1 MDIEIR
7 AFDLESDGALCIEA
21 EKTAHRDA
29 NPSGDFI
36 PENVQDTLARIGMQ
50 IEEGTYVAFT
60 AVVEGKPAGLV
71 FADREGEFAYVDNL
85 YIVADKRGRGIGRA
99 LMERVL
105 ESLETSGVKEIE
117 LMVTADNVAAVGL
130 YENAGFEVT
139 RLRMRKSLRA

>member
-7 AFDLESDGALCIEA
+7 AFELESDGDLCVEA
-21 EKTAHRDA
+21 EKAAHRDA
-29 NPSGDFI
+29 NPSGDFT

-60 AVVEGKPAGLV
+60 AVVEGKPVGLV
-71 FADREGEFAYVDNL
+71 FADREGEFAYIDNL
-85 YIVADKRGRGIGRA
+85 YIVADKRGQGIGGA

-105 ESLETSGVKEIE
+105 EFLEASGVREIE
-117 LMVTADNVAAVGL
+117 LMVTADNAAAVGL

-139 RLRMRKSLRA
+139 RLRMRKSIRA